1 MQKISWTEETVPK
14 PTTAQEA
21 FDLVCAHLRQQGVR
35 ATQTLEHDSACLYR
49 TGSGAA
55 CAVGLFLT
63 DAKAYAIDHVIG
75 GAGFRTLMMMT
86 PSHREI
92 RGLAKAIERLEVLN
106 VKAVKPGWPE
116 LGGALQQVHDSERS
130 WNSTG
135 FSGEGEDMLD
145 GVAGAFGLVYTKP
158 VAK

>member
-35 ATQTLEHDSACLYR
+35 ATRSPDPDSVCLYR
-49 TGSGAA
+49 AGNGAA

-63 DAKAYAIDHVIG
+63 DAEAYTIDHVIG
-75 GAGFRTLMMMT
+75 GAGFCTLMMTM
-86 PSHREI
+86 SFHREK

-116 LGGALQQVHDSERS
+116 LGSALQQVHDSKRS

-135 FSGEGEDMLD
+135 FSEEGEGMLADVAD
-145 GVAGAFGLVYTKP
+145 GYGLVYTKP